1 MITEEE
7 ERQIRERM
15 RAKYNHDDD
24 YINDYIDRVKAT
36 RQRNAEKKE
45 QQSIAINVDKL
56 IAGKATEDITKL
68 LHGGIAWDA
77 SLLDVSISRDVEVDP
92 NQPVFEGYVNKRPV
106 PGYHYLTLR
115 FKVLRND

>member
-36 RQRNAEKKE
+36 RQRNADKAAAKSSEPLAYEVSLRVCQSHWEELKQAPVMAYVYNFHEIQHTAHCARLACPQLADVHFTASVTISDKGALPKKE
-45 QQSIAINVDKL
+45 SSN
-56 IAGKATEDITKL
+56 
-68 LHGGIAWDA
+68 
-77 SLLDVSISRDVEVDP
+77 
-92 NQPVFEGYVNKRPV
+92 
-106 PGYHYLTLR
+106 
-115 FKVLRND
+115 